1 MDFRFG
7 LADDQLGID
16 RFAENGFIS
25 HCPRLALCW
34 FCAFIDIVV
43 TRALRHKDDC
53 RNFTV
58 GVIDFH
64 FRCPDGR
71 AGASQRF
78 AGLAAGDLDRAV
90 SSFQNDACVLAPHG
104 AVRSDSDLAGGS
116 IKPVLSVCAVLL
128 TGDRSIDLNVAG
140 DADEGVAGHS
150 AVNSQVL
157 CPCGVVVVIAYRKT
171 AVDRFQFHIQR
182 GVCVVC
188 RNGQISGNVLGCG
201 QLVGRF
207 IIGHTLGQSRLGIL
221 CGDRCAVDAEAIRSD
236 RCRNKSVRAD
246 TQILCAHRIRI
257 VDLTFHFGLRSTGCA
272 VACYNIIIAGAGL
285 GKLHLTHCARAAV
298 CCGERSCA
306 NVGRELIRDQ
316 AVCAVAVQGNSVGL
330 HSQVAASHRAV
341 GVGDLHLAGR
351 NDINRIMF
359 LVTYGG
365 SGALAVDGNTFQQRV
380 LPASHT
386 HYGTASAIAG
396 DVQCTGA
403 VFQNQHAGGC
413 RCIARVAA
421 AATQLDAAGDIIQQN
436 SRIGQSALAAV
447 CDLDITG
454 TGDIDAA
461 ANRKAAIVGC
471 YGNVIGTLYGQAADC
486 NAIGKIHVAVAVQDG
501 GTVDFASGS
510 KIVYILNRQQAL
522 NSVIPAAL
530 FQHNIGLCGV
540 AAGNADVIVGFGVRP
555 PIAQPTG
562 KGVGVGSVAHL
573 GQTGRLPFV
582 GHHNLTAAVNGQCI
596 GFVVDGNGKARR
608 RTATFCRQCA
618 EGTCHLQQHTNA
630 QQTGKEFS
638 GPSFHKMSASSLSLS
653 VSYHACPSSGRSP
666 ARIDCKM
673 HRIDPCTILENSA
686 PSFVKLFHFENEPD
700 CLTLPANH
708 AKLSPL

>member
-1 MDFRFG
+1 MVGSIVLPIAEGVLVDFRFG

-128 TGDRSIDLNVAG
+128 TGDRAIDFNVAG

-182 GVCVVC
+182 GVCIVC
-188 RNGQISGNVLGCG
+188 RNGQIADNVLGCG

-207 IIGHTLGQSRLGIL
+207 IIGHTVGQSRLGIL
-221 CGDRCAVDAEAIRSD
+221 CGDRCAVDAETIRGG
-236 RCRNKSVRAD
+236 RCRNKFVRAD
-246 TQILCAHRIRI
+246 TQILCAHRTRI
-257 VDLTFHFGLRSTGCA
+257 VDLTFHFGLCSAGCA
-272 VACYNIIIAGAGL
+272 VARCNVIIAGAGL
-285 GKLHLTHCARAAV
+285 GKLHLTHCTRAAV
-298 CCGERSCA
+298 CCGERSCV
-306 NVGRELIRDQ
+306 NVGRERIRDQ

-351 NDINRIMF
+351 NDINRIIDF
-359 LVTYGG
+359 VTYGG

-380 LPASHT
+380 IRAAQFQ
-386 HYGTASAIAG
+386 YGTTSAIAG

-403 VFQNQHAGGC
+403 VFQIQHASGC
-413 RCIARVAA
+413 GCIGHVIA
-421 AATQLDAAGDIIQQN
+421 AATQLDAAGDIIQKN
-436 SRIGQSALAAV
+436 KRIGQGAVAAV

-461 ANRKAAIVGC
+461 ANRMAAIVGC

-486 NAIGKIHVAVAVQDG
+486 NAIGKVHVAVAVQDG
-501 GTVDFASGS
+501 GTVDLVSGS
-510 KIVYILNRQQAL
+510 KIVYILNRQQAH
-522 NSVIPAAL
+522 NSLIPAAL
-530 FQHNIGLCGV
+530 VQHNIGLCGI
-540 AAGNADVIVGFGVRP
+540 AADNADVVVGFGARP
-555 PIAQPTG
+555 QIAQPAG
-562 KGVGVGSVAHL
+562 KGVGAGSVAHL
-573 GQTGRLPFV
+573 GQTGRRPFV
-582 GHHNLTAAVNGQCI
+582 GHYNLTAAVNGQRI
-596 GFVVDGNGKARR
+596 GFVVDGNGKSRR
-608 RTATFCRQCA
+608 RTAAVRRQCT
-618 EGTCHLQQHTNA
+618 EGTCRLQQHTKA

-653 VSYHACPSSGRSP
+653 VSYHAYPPPDDLRHESTVKCIESTR
-666 ARIDCKM
+666 AQFWK
-673 HRIDPCTILENSA
+673 IL
-686 PSFVKLFHFENEPD
+686 
-700 CLTLPANH
+700 
-708 AKLSPL
+708 PLLL

>member
-1 MDFRFG
+1 MDLRFG
-7 LADDQLGID
+7 LADGQLGID
-16 RFAENGFIS
+16 QLAVNNLFAADREIFLLCRFGIRIDVIVALSLRDKLDRID
-25 HCPRLALCW
+25 LAIGVGN
-34 FCAFIDIVV
+34 FCF
-43 TRALRHKDDC
+43 
-53 RNFTV
+53 
-58 GVIDFH
+58 G
-64 FRCPDGR
+64 CPDGQI
-71 AGASQRF
+71 GADQTFIR
-78 AGLAAGDLDRAV
+78 LVAGDRDRAV
-90 SSFQNDACVLAPHG
+90 SSFQNDACILAPHG
-104 AVRSDSDLAGGS
+104 TVRSDSDTAGSG

-128 TGDRSIDLNVAG
+128 TGDRAIDYNVAG

-171 AVDRFQFHIQR
+171 AVDRFQRHIQR
-182 GVCVVC
+182 GVCIVC
-188 RNGQISGNVLGCG
+188 RNGQIAGNVLGCG

-207 IIGHTLGQSRLGIL
+207 IIGHTVGQSRLGIL
-221 CGDRCAVDAEAIRSD
+221 CGDRCAVDTETIRGG

-246 TQILCAHRIRI
+246 AQILCTHHTRI
-257 VDLTFHFGLRSTGCA
+257 VDLTFHFGLRSAGCA
-272 VACYNIIIAGAGL
+272 VACYNVIIAGAGL

-316 AVCAVAVQGNSVGL
+316 AVCAVAAQGNSVSL
-330 HSQVAASHRAV
+330 HSQVAAGHRAV

-351 NDINRIMF
+351 NDINRIIDF
-359 LVTYGG
+359 VTYGG
-365 SGALAVDGNTFQQRV
+365 SG
-380 LPASHT
+380 
-386 HYGTASAIAG
+386 AIAG

-421 AATQLDAAGDIIQQN
+421 AAIQLDAAGDIIQQN

-454 TGDIDAA
+454 TGDSDVS
-461 ANRKAAIVGC
+461 ANRMAAIVGC
-471 YGNVIGTLYGQAADC
+471 YGNVIGTLYGQASDC
-486 NAIGKIHVAVAVQDG
+486 NAIGKVHVAVAVQDG

-510 KIVYILNRQQAL
+510 KIVYILNRQQSL

-530 FQHNIGLCGV
+530 VQHNIGLCGI
-540 AAGNADVIVGFGVRP
+540 AADNADVVVGFGARP
-555 PIAQPTG
+555 QIAQPAG
-562 KGVGVGSVAHL
+562 KGVGAASVAHL
-573 GQTGRLPFV
+573 RQTGRRPFV
-582 GHHNLTAAVNGQCI
+582 GHYNLTAAVNGQRI
-596 GFVVDGNGKARR
+596 DFVVDGNGKARR
-608 RTATFCRQCA
+608 RTAAVCRQCA
-618 EGTCHLQQHTNA
+618 EGTCHLQQHAKA

-653 VSYHACPSSGRSP
+653 ISYHAYPPPGRSP